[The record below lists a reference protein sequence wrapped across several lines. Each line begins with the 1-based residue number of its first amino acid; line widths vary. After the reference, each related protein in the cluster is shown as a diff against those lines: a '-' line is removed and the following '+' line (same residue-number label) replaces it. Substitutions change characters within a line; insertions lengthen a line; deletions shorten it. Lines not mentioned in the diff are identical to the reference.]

1 MKSELLKIKAKY
13 GEKMMHLCR
22 ELFSTLLEEENQ
34 LFNLLESNFAYSK
47 FLYEDLVKNDLIEE
61 FKDYIYSLND
71 KKENNVNTEKTPRE
85 LLELAGYNLYQCH
98 NEKDIQSFKKYYA
111 PGEELCT
118 FKVDRLKKCHVFF
131 AIKKN
136 VDDIKRE
143 EFKNPSRQDE
153 YGTSVI
159 SIQFTKGNNNV
170 ISIKNRY
177 NHTVRNP
184 DATFSNNLENI
195 IEGLTESFEKE
206 YNLRIDGTHNNDFEI
221 PNYVKASDGKYYK
234 YNYEID
240 NIYYC
245 VDNIIIDNFEVKNDF
260 QEKEKY
266 IVIDYFIIDLASKT
280 IKLYDES
287 FFDSFL
293 NRFVDI
299 ECINITKDKITMT
312 KTIDITL
319 ENKDVIKIKTNKYNQ
334 IISYQ
339 DNNLEIMENQFLSK
353 NIYLENLYLPC
364 VHTIKKDVL
373 KENQFLEDLYL
384 PKVKKIDWDFLVF
397 NQSLKK
403 IILPN
408 VMDVE
413 MNFLR
418 YNNCIKEI
426 SFPNLEIISSN
437 FMEYNQNLEKVNLP
451 MLREVG
457 SNFLAGN
464 LELQE
469 LFLPSLKKVGS
480 SFLYRNNQMK
490 YIFLPKLLK
499 VGTEF
504 LMSNTSLVKMVAPK
518 LMEIDD
524 SFLFYNDSLKELI
537 LPKVQYIG
545 ETFLYNNNSLVI
557 LELPKLEFTSKH
569 FLYKNNSLQSLE
581 LPELKSIG
589 FCSLCCNKTLINFYA
604 PKLKYIESEVL
615 ANNPILNNKKTIKQ
629 ENALVK
635 ILKKFI

>member
-1 MKSELLKIKAKY
+1 MKDELLRIKTKY

-61 FKDYIYSLND
+61 FKDHIYSLND

-118 FKVDRLKKCHVFF
+118 FKGDRLKKCHVFF

-177 NHTVRNP
+177 NHTVMNP
-184 DATFSNNLENI
+184 DATFSNNLDNI
-195 IEGLTESFEKE
+195 IEGLTKSFEKE

-373 KENQFLEDLYL
+373 KENQFLEDIYL

-469 LFLPSLKKVGS
+469 LFLPSLKK
-480 SFLYRNNQMK
+480 
-490 YIFLPKLLK
+490 
-499 VGTEF
+499 
-504 LMSNTSLVKMVAPK
+504 
-518 LMEIDD
+518 
-524 SFLFYNDSLKELI
+524 
-537 LPKVQYIG
+537 
-545 ETFLYNNNSLVI
+545 
-557 LELPKLEFTSKH
+557 
-569 FLYKNNSLQSLE
+569 
-581 LPELKSIG
+581 
-589 FCSLCCNKTLINFYA
+589 
-604 PKLKYIESEVL
+604 
-615 ANNPILNNKKTIKQ
+615 
-629 ENALVK
+629 
-635 ILKKFI
+635 